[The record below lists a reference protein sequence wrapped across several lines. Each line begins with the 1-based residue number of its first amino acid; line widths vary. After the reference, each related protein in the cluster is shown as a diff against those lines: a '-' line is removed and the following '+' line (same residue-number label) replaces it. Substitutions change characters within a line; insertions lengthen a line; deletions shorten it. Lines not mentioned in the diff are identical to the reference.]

1 MAVIELR
8 STVNTDHI
16 LAIFPAPL
24 NDFRAWDYSDKAISP
39 YVAFADCMGD
49 YPTRHTP
56 YGVMT
61 SERIEEF
68 LYALALY
75 LKEKGANPVIA
86 DMWPRKPDP
95 VKLMRFHELKYAE
108 GKTTYFSEH
117 GETSK
122 AAKYKNDRRW
132 REVPPW
138 ALGDNSAG
146 QIYGLMQHGWH
157 NSLYQLV
164 FMRQCWRTLPSFRL
178 DPIFLPHGL
187 KERENALFRLLDCCQ
202 SHIDA
207 FKATTDANKDLEFYE
222 SEYKGK

>member
-8 STVNTDHI
+8 STVNPDHI

-39 YVAFADCMGD
+39 YVAFSDCMGD

-75 LKEKGANPVIA
+75 LKDKGANPVIA

-95 VKLMRFHELKYAE
+95 AKLMRFHELKYDE
-108 GKTTYFSEH
+108 GKTVYFSEH

-122 AAKYKNDRRW
+122 AKKYKHDSRW

-138 ALGDNSAG
+138 ALLSICDMSILLLYSFANSSGVAI
-146 QIYGLMQHGWH
+146 IYLS
-157 NSLYQLV
+157 N
-164 FMRQCWRTLPSFRL
+164 RL
-178 DPIFLPHGL
+178 SPVDI
-187 KERENALFRLLDCCQ
+187 
-202 SHIDA
+202 S
-207 FKATTDANKDLEFYE
+207 
-222 SEYKGK
+222 